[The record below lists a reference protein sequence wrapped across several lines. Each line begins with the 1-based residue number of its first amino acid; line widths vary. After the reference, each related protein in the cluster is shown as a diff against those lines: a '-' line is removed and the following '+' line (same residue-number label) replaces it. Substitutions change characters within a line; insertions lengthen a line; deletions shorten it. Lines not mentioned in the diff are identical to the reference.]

1 MKRTLSLAIAAMAAA
16 ASLPAQAA
24 NYSVSFSG
32 IVFNS
37 VGATGSSDG
46 STVSGSF
53 VLTPGGFASFVING
67 MSVAPGFDSEAAIT
81 PDEFDAIYQAQV
93 SPVAT
98 GGTTNSTFTLDLSS
112 INGWP
117 SADNA
122 RTLLT
127 DTNQLANN
135 LDTILNDP
143 NDNPIDSS
151 FSYYTANANGTNV
164 VSLDVDL
171 TSLNVAV
178 PEPMSLALL
187 ATSMFGMGIA
197 RRRRG

>member
-1 MKRTLSLAIAAMAAA
+1 MKRTVSLALAAMAAA
-16 ASLPAQAA
+16 ASVPAQAA

-32 IVFNS
+32 IVFQT
-37 VGATGSSDG
+37 VGATGRSVG
-46 STVSGSF
+46 NTVSGSF
-53 VLTPGGFASFVING
+53 VLTPSGFSSFLIDG
-67 MSVAPGFDSEAAIT
+67 LSVAPGFDSSAAIT
-81 PDEFDAIYQAQV
+81 PDEFDAIYEAQV

-98 GGTTNSTFTLDLSS
+98 GGPTNSTFVLDLSS

-117 SADNA
+117 SGDTA

-135 LDTILNDP
+135 LDTITNDP
-143 NDNPIDSS
+143 DDNPIDSS
-151 FSYYTANANGTNV
+151 FSYYTATASGTNV

-171 TSLNVAV
+171 TSLSVAV
-178 PEPMSLALL
+178 PEPMTMALL
-187 ATSMFGMGIA
+187 ATSMLGMGIA